1 MGATIGPDLDGLLQE
16 LAEVPELVPFCGA
29 IRDLVT
35 TPHTADRIQTVIAC
49 LAGIHDGTDGVGA
62 IGLAIQNLAS
72 PRQPAIAELPDQQQ
86 KDIQQWGE
94 QAAFLLLD
102 SDLRTPAAETSAA
115 ISHRPSLN
123 PL

>member
-1 MGATIGPDLDGLLQE
+1 MAAPIDPDLDGLLQE
-16 LAEVPELVPFCGA
+16 LSEVPELQPLCDAV
-29 IRDLVT
+29 RTLVT
-35 TPHTADRIQTVIAC
+35 TPHTLDRIQTVIAC

-72 PRQPAIAELPDQQQ
+72 PHQPAIAELPAQQQ
-86 KDIQQWGE
+86 KDVQQWGE
-94 QAAFLLLD
+94 QAAYLLLD